1 MEILATNT
9 DYFGVVFGG
18 LVALAT
24 VFIIVMAIW
33 TKEWGALWVALLIGS
48 FSGAM
53 ILGIGIEVTYD
64 AVITDFNEVYDQG
77 YEIISQKGK
86 LVTLRKVG
94 D

>member
-18 LVALAT
+18 LAALAT
-24 VFIIVMAIW
+24 VVIIVATLI

-48 FSGAM
+48 FSGAF
-53 ILGIGIEVTYD
+53 IFGIGIEVTYD

-86 LVTLRKVG
+86 IVTLRKAG